1 MYIAISSWAS
11 PQRDGEEEGEDMA
24 HLLVMQLRFV
34 RSEFVRCLEGV
45 SASEACTRV
54 EQMNCLSWMIGHLA
68 EQEHRFWVLRAQGKE
83 LISGLQEVVGSR
95 RPASTP
101 PLDEMWEAWHAI
113 TSAADDYL
121 DTMTPDV
128 LQTYLQRED
137 GKPSYE
143 NVGTKL
149 LRNIYHYW
157 IHIGQAVLIRKLLG
171 HTEIPQFVG
180 EMSSVMYRP
189 E

>member
-1 MYIAISSWAS
+1 
-11 PQRDGEEEGEDMA
+11 MA
-24 HLLVMQLRFV
+24 HLLVMQLRFA
-34 RSEFVRCLEGV
+34 RSEFVRCFENV
-45 SASEACTRV
+45 SADEACTHI

-68 EQEHRFWVLRAQGKE
+68 EQEQRFWVLRVQGKE
-83 LISGLQEVVGSR
+83 VVSGLHEIVGPR
-95 RPASTP
+95 RPTSTP
-101 PLDEMWEAWHAI
+101 PPDEMWEAWHTI

-121 DTMTPDV
+121 DTVTPDV

-137 GKPSYE
+137 GKAPYE

-171 HTEIPQFVG
+171 HVTLPQCVG
-180 EMSSVMYRP
+180 DMSDVMYRP

>member
-1 MYIAISSWAS
+1 
-11 PQRDGEEEGEDMA
+11 MA
-24 HLLVMQLRFV
+24 HLLVMQLRFA

-45 SASEACTRV
+45 SADEARTRI

-83 LISGLQEVVGSR
+83 VVSGLQEIVGSG
-95 RPASTP
+95 RPATTP
-101 PLDEMWEAWHAI
+101 AMDEMWEAWRTI
-113 TSAADDYL
+113 TAAADEYL
-121 DTMTPDV
+121 DTVTPAV

-137 GKPSYE
+137 GKPPYE

-171 HTEIPQFVG
+171 HKEIPQFVG
-180 EMSSVMYRP
+180 GMSHVMYRP